1 MKKIMGMAAVLV
13 LMLVL
18 PACGNAEK
26 EVKASEKVQTEEAQT
41 EEAQTK
47 EVQTEEVQTGETDSD
62 RDGGANTYTK
72 DFGSYELP
80 EGWVES
86 REHSNDSRFFYVLEG
101 HERDEMPDN
110 VAVTT
115 GSNPYAEEEH
125 EKFRDAIMA
134 QITEQ
139 ISGYEGIELTG
150 NGSYTAQ
157 NYIVYTFTV
166 KESDPA
172 VTTTQ
177 YYIVS
182 DHAYCLVH
190 ETNFTG
196 NPEADDAAKHIVDSF
211 IWNR

>member
-62 RDGGANTYTK
+62 RDGGANVYTK

-86 REHSNDSRFFYVLEG
+86 REHSNDSQFFMSWRG
-101 HERDEMPDN
+101 MKGMKCR
-110 VAVTT
+110 
-115 GSNPYAEEEH
+115 
-125 EKFRDAIMA
+125 IM
-134 QITEQ
+134 
-139 ISGYEGIELTG
+139 L
-150 NGSYTAQ
+150 
-157 NYIVYTFTV
+157 
-166 KESDPA
+166 
-172 VTTTQ
+172 
-177 YYIVS
+177 
-182 DHAYCLVH
+182 
-190 ETNFTG
+190 
-196 NPEADDAAKHIVDSF
+196 
-211 IWNR
+211 R